1 MRVSRLEPRR
11 PSTYLPNVHS
21 ALVEI
26 LRSGASRFGPGLAE
40 DACARGLAVTRL
52 DGSIRPI
59 PVTATPVILPKDE
72 ILRRATVSTLLSRA
86 ALKMSRTVL
95 AGPDRE
101 LLLSALSPLE
111 RRLAEDT
118 FAQVSML
125 ATTRVDYFVAGTPFA
140 LEVNATIPAMQG
152 YSDIAA
158 NAFIEHVGRYAG
170 IEDRRIADLQA
181 RNGSNALALY
191 RALIESYAAQ
201 RDGAMPER
209 ILLLCRRN
217 DAQISEQRYLAER
230 FTELGTEAEV
240 VHPDEL
246 SGEDVIQARGR
257 SWDLVYRH
265 LFARRLEETPN
276 PFVEN
281 FFRTFYK
288 WRTVLLNP
296 PSAQV
301 EVKTTFALL
310 SRALVEP
317 PLAEA
322 AGLEKDELLAI
333 ADLVPWT
340 RLLRAGPALAPGG
353 EHVEDLVAYVA
364 AHPDRF
370 VIKRAWDY
378 GGKAVFVGQMLGTP
392 QFEERVQAAYGAALD
407 WAALCARAANDPT
420 GGGFVVQEYVE
431 SKPEPHVLCTT
442 EGVHEAE
449 LYVDFSAYGT
459 VAPGRMPQWGGVCRG
474 SVSPIVNIVGGG
486 GVLPLIT
493 SEVAERLHT
502 AFRAQLLP
510 R

>member
-1 MRVSRLEPRR
+1 MH
-11 PSTYLPNVHS
+11 LP
-21 ALVEI
+21 LVDI
-26 LRSGASRFGPGLAE
+26 LRSGAPRFGPELAQA
-40 DACARGLAVTRL
+40 ACARGLAVTKL

-86 ALKMSRTVL
+86 ALKMAHAVL

-101 LLLSALSPLE
+101 VLLSALSPLE

-118 FAQVSML
+118 FAHVSML

-158 NAFIEHVGRYAG
+158 NTFIEHVGRFAG
-170 IEDRRIADLQA
+170 IDDRRIADLQA

-191 RALIESYAAQ
+191 RALLESYAAQ
-201 RDGAMPER
+201 RDGAMPNR

-217 DAQISEQRYLAER
+217 DAQITEQRYLAER
-230 FTELGTEAEV
+230 FSELGTEAEV

-281 FFRTFYK
+281 FFRTFYQ

-317 PLAEA
+317 PLAES

-340 RLLRAGPALAPGG
+340 RRLRSGPALAPGG
-353 EHVEDLVAYVA
+353 EHVDDLVSYVA
-364 AHPDRF
+364 SHPDRF

-378 GGKAVFVGQMLGTP
+378 GGKAVFVGRMLGTP
-392 QFEERVQAAYGAALD
+392 QYDERVQALYGAGLD
-407 WAALCARAANDPT
+407 WPALCARAATDPT

-431 SKPEPHVLCTT
+431 SNPESHVLCTT
-442 EGVHEAE
+442 EGVHAAD

-474 SVSPIVNIVGGG
+474 SISPIVNIVGGG

-493 SEVAERLHT
+493 SEVADKLLT
-502 AFRAQLLP
+502 AFRAELP
-510 R
+510 RR